1 MAKYLWGTLCAR
13 AVVDQFRNSV
23 SIQDIIEEIRVP
35 DDIPAIGAPG
45 GAYLLAGEMTVFS
58 YWERSD
64 LEKPEWAKGRYVLVA
79 PTGVTVASTE
89 FDIDLSTG
97 RRSRML
103 GVLPGLPFVSE
114 GRYTFR
120 VEQQKGGRWIKAGD
134 IQYDVIRGLRQI
146 AARPVTPDSRST

>member
-23 SIQDIIEEIRVP
+23 SIHDVIEEIRIP
-35 DDIPAIGAPG
+35 DDIPELDGPG
-45 GAYLLAGEMTVFS
+45 KAHLIAGEMTVFS
-58 YWERSD
+58 YWERAD
-64 LEKPEWAKGRYVLVA
+64 LDVPERGKGRLVLVA
-79 PTGVTVASTE
+79 PAGTTLASTE
-89 FDIDLSTG
+89 FDIDLSKG

-120 VEQQKGGRWIKAGD
+120 VEQQKGGRWVKSGD
-134 IQYDVIRGLRQI
+134 IQYDVIRGLRQV
-146 AARPVTPDSRST
+146 AARPVTPDSQSA

>member
-1 MAKYLWGTLCAR
+1 MAKYLWGTLCTR

-23 SIQDIIEEIRVP
+23 SIHDIIEEVRVP
-35 DDIPAIGAPG
+35 DDIPALDANGNG
-45 GAYLLAGEMTVFS
+45 YLLAGEMTVFS

-64 LEKPEWAKGRYVLVA
+64 LEAPERAKGRFVLIA
-79 PTGVTVASTE
+79 PTGATVASTE
-89 FDIDLSTG
+89 FDIDLAKG

-120 VEQQKGGRWIKAGD
+120 VEQQKGGRWLKAGD
-134 IQYDVIRGLRQI
+134 IQYDVIRGLRQVP
-146 AARPVTPDSRST
+146 AQPVTPEP